1 MRGSG
6 SVAARCGLL
15 PVAVALAL
23 SGCASAPPAHLP
35 KLELAPTFKSSLG
48 GGDGPASQ
56 APQPPGAKWWTIYGD
71 AKLNELQEALLEQS
85 PDLAAA
91 LARHEQAQAL
101 ARGVRAAELPTVGAG
116 LSAQRLQQS
125 ERRPLRVLGPN
136 SPDRYSSG
144 TAQLDL
150 SYEVDV
156 WGRIRQRVAAGQ
168 ADARASEADL
178 QGARLSLQAQLADN
192 WLTLRGAD
200 ADLQL
205 LQQTLEAFEKAVAL
219 TSARH
224 QQGVASGFDLAR
236 AQGQLASVRS
246 QQAQAVARRAQLEN
260 AIAVLVGANPSN
272 FRIAPTSGKP
282 SMPSVPAGVPAEL
295 LRRRPDIRAAQQ
307 RVEAAAASVG
317 VAKAAYFPTVML
329 SAQGGLQTSDFARFI
344 EAPNLFWALG
354 PGLAATLFDGGRRAA
369 DQARAEA
376 VLDEAG
382 QRYRSVVLGAF
393 QQVEDQLT
401 AMAQYAEAAKQ
412 EQEAAGSATRALGM
426 ALSRYQGGA
435 ASFLDVVAA
444 QSAQLQ
450 AQRNELDL
458 LTRQRR
464 ASAQLVRA
472 LGGGWTSERGL
483 TAATPPT
490 E

>member
-1 MRGSG
+1 MRR
-6 SVAARCGLL
+6 SVPATALPGLL
-15 PVAVALAL
+15 PVVFALA
-23 SGCASAPPAHLP
+23 GCVSAPPADLP
-35 KLELAPTFKSSLG
+35 RVELPTTFKTSLG
-48 GGDGPASQ
+48 DAYGLAGQSARSPGSQ
-56 APQPPGAKWWTIYGD
+56 WWKIY
-71 AKLNELQEALLEQS
+71 AESKLDELQEALLEQS

-91 LARHEQAQAL
+91 LARHDQVQAI
-101 ARGVRAAELPTVGAG
+101 ARGVRAAELPTVGTN

-125 ERRPLRVLGPN
+125 ELRPLRVLGPN

-144 TAQLDL
+144 TAQLDA
-150 SYEVDV
+150 SYELDL
-156 WGRIRQRVAAGQ
+156 WGRIRQRVAAGE

-178 QGARLSLQAQLADN
+178 QGARLSLQAQLADS
-192 WLTLRGAD
+192 WLALRGAD
-200 ADLQL
+200 GDLQL
-205 LQQTLEAFEKAVAL
+205 LKETLEALEKAVAL
-219 TSARH
+219 TTSRH
-224 QQGVASGFDLAR
+224 QQGVASGFDVAR

-260 AIAVLVGANPSN
+260 AIAVLVGANPSS
-272 FRIAPTSGKP
+272 FRIATTSGESP
-282 SMPSVPAGVPAEL
+282 MPRIPAGVPAEL
-295 LRRRPDIRAAQQ
+295 LRRRPDVRAAQQ

-329 SAQGGLQTSDFARFI
+329 SAQGGFQSSDFARFI

-354 PGLAATLFDGGRRAA
+354 PGLVTTLFDGGRRAA

-401 AMAQYAEAAKQ
+401 VLAQFAEAANQ

-450 AQRNELDL
+450 ARRSELDL
-458 LTRQRR
+458 ITRQRR
-464 ASAQLVRA
+464 ASVQLIRA
-472 LGGGWTSERGL
+472 LGGSWTSERVAG
-483 TAATPPT
+483 AAILGSK
-490 E
+490 